1 MAPSASRSLA
11 AQTAV
16 NGVSPASSASMPS
29 APPSWLK
36 PVLTTSRSSYAMPG
50 LGEAAPV
57 ALLPAERHVQRG
69 RAGEECDAAMAQLHQ
84 GGDHPRDPGGI
95 VHADVGVPC
104 GMWREMHDGRAIRAH
119 GGHVPGHL
127 RVEHRIGQAAA
138 RKDERRGAH
147 RSEQAH
153 VRELTL
159 RDPVRAAGD
168 DQETADRGRVLDAA
182 HDLGEVRVG
191 DVVDDDADDRH
202 VALVQPA
209 GQRVRD
215 VVERPSRLQ
224 HPRAR
229 ARADGVRRGRDDPR
243 DRGRGDPGQPGDV
256 GDGCHVDRAQN
267 GNVGGSSRTVTHCHS
282 VKLSRLASPP

>member
-1 MAPSASRSLA
+1 MRRWPSSTRAATIPAIPAALSTPMSASPA
-11 AQTAV
+11 AC
-16 NGVSPASSASMPS
+16 GERC
-29 APPSWLK
+29 
-36 PVLTTSRSSYAMPG
+36 TT
-50 LGEAAPV
+50 AAPY
-57 ALLPAERHVQRG
+57 AR
-69 RAGEECDAAMAQLHQ
+69 MAVTCL
-84 GGDHPRDPGGI
+84 
-95 VHADVGVPC
+95 A
-104 GMWREMHDGRAIRAH
+104 
-119 GGHVPGHL
+119 HL

-138 RKDERRGAH
+138 RKDDRRGAH

-159 RDPVRAAGD
+159 GDPVRAAGH
-168 DQETADRGRVLDAA
+168 DQEPADRRRVLHAS

-215 VVERPSRLQ
+215 VVERPGRLQ

-229 ARADGVRRGRDDPR
+229 AVADGVRRGRDHPR

-282 VKLSRLASPP
+282 VNVVEVGLAAVAGAVARHAHAPERDRRLVVERAVVDVDHPGPASGPRARARATSELE